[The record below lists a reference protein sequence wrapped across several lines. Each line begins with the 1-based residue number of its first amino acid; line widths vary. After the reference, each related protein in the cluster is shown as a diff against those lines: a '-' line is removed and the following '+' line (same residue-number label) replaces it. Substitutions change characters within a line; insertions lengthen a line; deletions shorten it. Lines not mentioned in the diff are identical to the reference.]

1 MYMKRLIMTL
11 IITLV
16 INVIIT
22 YINKSIYAYA
32 IGTLIFSIIW
42 LLFSCLD
49 FEKYKLSKQEIIYM
63 LIILPAFLILG
74 NSVPSYWGAIIY
86 LSLIFAIS
94 NLLYKDQF
102 NIANKTIKSK
112 YKKLW

>member
-1 MYMKRLIMTL
+1 
-11 IITLV
+11 
-16 INVIIT
+16 
-22 YINKSIYAYA
+22 
-32 IGTLIFSIIW
+32 
-42 LLFSCLD
+42 
-49 FEKYKLSKQEIIYM
+49 M

-102 NIANKTIKSK
+102 NIAKKTIKSK